1 MGTGGGKGEG
11 EAHWYGG
18 AEGSGGGPQC
28 LGGGERGGPVGTMEG
43 LAGDVG
49 LIPGRLTWPACPLLT

>member
-1 MGTGGGKGEG
+1 MGTGGGKGEE

-18 AEGSGGGPQC
+18 AEGKGRGTHC
-28 LGGGERGGPVGTMEG
+28 LGGGKGGGQLALVEG

-49 LIPGRLTWPACPLLT
+49 LSPGRLTWPACPLLT